1 MEEKQEIRY
10 CLYAR
15 KSSESDERQAMSIDS
30 QIKEMRDLA
39 KKDDL
44 NIVEIK
50 KESHSAKISGQRPVF
65 MQLLEEIR
73 NGKFNGIL
81 TWAPDR
87 LSRNAGDLG
96 MLVDLMDQ
104 EKLIRIKTYSQYF
117 SNNPNEKF
125 LLMILC
131 SQAKLEN
138 DQKGINVRRGIRSK
152 CEMGWRPG
160 LPPIGYFNRSFAGTK
175 DIVVDPERGH
185 FVTAMFKKVADEEYS
200 GRMIKKWFDSEGMT
214 TRAGKKLTLSQIYQ
228 MLKNPFYY
236 GEFEYPIG
244 KGVWYQGAHEPLI
257 DKRLFDRAQKK
268 LMVPAKAK
276 WGTRNILFR
285 GVFKCAVCGSAITGV
300 EKFRKRQVGKPKR
313 HVYYYCAKTKNPK
326 CKEKPIKEKIL
337 IGAINRYVSF
347 MSTAHPQTIKLSRN
361 LIQGMESYRK
371 IQEQALLS
379 KNINPKSLKVSFPE
393 YAKYLLKNGTDQQKL
408 EVVKVFRKQLYL
420 HNKEICSA
428 PLK

>member
-1 MEEKQEIRY
+1 
-10 CLYAR
+10 
-15 KSSESDERQAMSIDS
+15 
-30 QIKEMRDLA
+30 
-39 KKDDL
+39 
-44 NIVEIK
+44 
-50 KESHSAKISGQRPVF
+50 

-73 NGKFNGIL
+73 NGVFNGIL

-104 EKLIRIKTYSQYF
+104 EKLLQIKTFSQRF

-131 SQAKLEN
+131 SQTKLEN
-138 DQKGINVRRGIRSK
+138 DQKGINVKRGIRAK
-152 CEMGWRPG
+152 CEQGWRPG
-160 LPPIGYFNRSFAGTK
+160 MSPIGYFNRSFAGTK
-175 DIVVDPERGH
+175 DIVIDPERGH
-185 FVTAMFKKVADEEYS
+185 FVTTMFKKVANEGYS

-214 TRAGKKLTLSQIYQ
+214 TRAGKKLTLSQIYL

-244 KGVWYQGAHEPLI
+244 KGVWYQGAHEPLV
-257 DKRLFDRAQKK
+257 DKNLFDRVQQK
-268 LMVPAKAK
+268 LLVPTKAK
-276 WGTRNILFR
+276 WGTRNILFQ

-300 EKFRKRQVGKPKR
+300 EKFRTRQSGKPKK

-326 CKEKPIKEKIL
+326 CKEKPVKEGVL
-337 IGAINRYVSF
+337 IGAINRYISF
-347 MSTAHPQTIKLSRN
+347 MNTAHPQTIKLSRS

-379 KNINPKSLKVSFPE
+379 KNINPNSIKVSFAE
-393 YAKYLLKNGTDQQKL
+393 YAKYLLANGSDQQKL

-420 HNKEICSA
+420 HNKEVCSA

>member
-15 KSSESDERQAMSIDS
+15 KSSESDERQAMSINS
-30 QIKEMRDLA
+30 QVKEMNDLA
-39 KKDDL
+39 RKENL
-44 NIVEIK
+44 TIGEVRQ
-50 KESHSAKISGQRPVF
+50 ESHSAKESGQRPVF
-65 MQLLEEIR
+65 VQLLNDIR
-73 NGKFNGIL
+73 NGMFTGIL

-104 EKLIRIKTYSQYF
+104 EKLLQIRTFSQIF

-138 DQKGINVRRGIRSK
+138 DQKGINVRRGIRTK
-152 CEMGWRPG
+152 CQMGWRPG
-160 LPPIGYFNRSFAGTK
+160 MPPIGYFNRSFAGTK
-175 DIVVDPERGH
+175 DIVIDPERGH
-185 FVTAMFKKVADEEYS
+185 FVTQMFMKVANEGYS
-200 GRMIKKWFDSEGMT
+200 GRMIKKWFDSAGMT

-257 DKRLFDRAQKK
+257 DKRLFDQVQQK
-268 LMVPAKAK
+268 LVVPAKAK

-300 EKFRKRQVGKPKR
+300 EKFRVRQVGKPKR

-326 CKEKPIKEKIL
+326 CKEKPIKERVL
-337 IGAINRYVSF
+337 IGAINRYISF
-347 MSTAHPQTIKLSRN
+347 MNTAHPQTIKLSRN

-371 IQEQALLS
+371 IQEQALLAQ
-379 KNINPKSLKVSFPE
+379 NINPKSAPVRFAK
-393 YAKYLLKNGTDQQKL
+393 YAKYILAEGTDQEKL
-408 EVVKVFRKQLYL
+408 EVVKVFGRQLYL
-420 HNKEICSA
+420 HNKEVCGA
-428 PLK
+428 PIN